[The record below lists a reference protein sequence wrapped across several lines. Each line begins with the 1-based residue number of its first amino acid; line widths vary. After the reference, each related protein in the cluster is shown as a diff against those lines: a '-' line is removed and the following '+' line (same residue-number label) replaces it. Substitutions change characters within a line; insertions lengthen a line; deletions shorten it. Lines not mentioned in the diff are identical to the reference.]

1 MSSSLS
7 RTEQTATL
15 LVDNGHI
22 VTGASPGKLRQ
33 LNGSGKLYVGG
44 TAAPADADSGV
55 NGFPGMRGCISDL
68 SVGKL
73 LSVEMVLKAKVGRNV
88 DSCANSA

>member
-1 MSSSLS
+1 MPLS
-7 RTEQTATL
+7 IFRTEQTATL

-44 TAAPADADSGV
+44 TAAADADSGV
-55 NGFPGMRGCISDL
+55 NGFPGMKGCISDL

-73 LSVEMVLKAKVGRNV
+73 LSVEMVLKAKVGQNV
-88 DSCANSA
+88 DSCSNSA